1 MLLTKNGFYLFY
13 IRRATFLV
21 QNQYYITE
29 YFSFFPCVAMALNK
43 IIKSILI
50 EGHVISSE
58 PLQKWFITIG
68 EKKKKKTSFRK
79 TENWK
84 SGLYNHHVG
93 NIIQTILPPV
103 CKCIFQIKEGK
114 H

>member
-68 EKKKKKTSFRK
+68 EKKKKKKLASERRK
-79 TENWK
+79 I
-84 SGLYNHHVG
+84 G
-93 NIIQTILPPV
+93 NLDYITIML
-103 CKCIFQIKEGK
+103 ET
-114 H
+114 

>member
-29 YFSFFPCVAMALNK
+29 YFSFFPCAMALNK

-68 EKKKKKTSFRK
+68 EKKKKLASERRK
-79 TENWK
+79 I
-84 SGLYNHHVG
+84 G
-93 NIIQTILPPV
+93 NLDYITIML
-103 CKCIFQIKEGK
+103 ET
-114 H
+114 

>member
-1 MLLTKNGFYLFY
+1 MLLTKNGFYLLY

-68 EKKKKKTSFRK
+68 EKKKKLASERRK
-79 TENWK
+79 I
-84 SGLYNHHVG
+84 G
-93 NIIQTILPPV
+93 NLDYITIML
-103 CKCIFQIKEGK
+103 ET
-114 H
+114 

>member
-29 YFSFFPCVAMALNK
+29 YFSFFPCAMALNK

-58 PLQKWFITIG
+58 PLQKWFITVG
-68 EKKKKKTSFRK
+68 GKKKKTSFRK